1 VLKLVL
7 GLLAQTTAMGS
18 VPLFELPR
26 EFWGE
31 YNENLADCGTGNND
45 SRLRVSWNTV
55 HFYEST
61 GEIEKLLRQPD
72 GSIVVVAQHSG
83 EGQTW
88 QSVYQMR
95 LSEDAQILTVIHPQT
110 AEMEQLNTDRR
121 RCPLAKAKR
130 N

>member
-1 VLKLVL
+1 MKFVL
-7 GLLAQTTAMGS
+7 GLLAQTALVGS
-18 VPLFELPR
+18 TPLFELPR

-31 YNENLADCGTGNND
+31 YNENLTDCGTGNND

-83 EGQTW
+83 EGQKW
-88 QSVYQMR
+88 QSVYQLR
-95 LSEDAQILTVIHPQT
+95 LSKDAQVLTVIHPQT
-110 AEMEQLNTDRR
+110 AEMEQLSTDRR
-121 RCPLAKAKR
+121 RCPAPPTR
-130 N
+130 QN